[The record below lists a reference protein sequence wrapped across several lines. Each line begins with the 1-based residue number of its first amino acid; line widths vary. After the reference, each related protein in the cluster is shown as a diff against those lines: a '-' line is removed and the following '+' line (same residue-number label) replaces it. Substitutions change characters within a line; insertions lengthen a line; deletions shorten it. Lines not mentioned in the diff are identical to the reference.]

1 MKKKRLYLKKSTLC
15 AIIMGAALCFGACGS
30 SADETPAADTAE
42 TENAAADTTQEQEAD
57 TPEESTGEFAGE
69 SAEESPAESG
79 SKTDIIVSVADSPV
93 SVSIDTADTVEL
105 TTEDGTVYYTIS
117 CSYPVVSIK
126 GNDAAAEKINADI
139 STRVDNHYSGANS
152 DAESAKEDFEYMLA
166 DAGEGNTPGP
176 YTAEL
181 SFTVI
186 RADDNVISFTEDG
199 YVYMGGAH
207 GSPSSIG
214 VNYDART
221 GELISFTGLSDDPDT
236 FHADTLAYN
245 QKSAQN
251 EYYSEQMFSTDD
263 ITNGTL
269 ESVLYADDVWYLS
282 PSGLVFMSAPYLLA
296 PYASGT
302 LEFTIPYSDLAGM
315 GFNDAYA
322 YTGRQIVKLLEGNP
336 YSTDL
341 NGDGNEDSADYS
353 TEYLDDDSYNVL
365 THLTVNGTDYAQD
378 GTDDVKEQL
387 TDPTSSQPYVYDLD
401 VNDDY
406 VELAAVFEEWT
417 FADDASDPV
426 VNRYSRFFRYTQD
439 GSLIYLGQVD
449 GNVADLTFTFTAS
462 DFH

>member
-1 MKKKRLYLKKSTLC
+1 MKKNNLYLKKSTLC
-15 AIIMGAALCFGACGS
+15 AVIMGAALCFGACGS
-30 SADETPAADTAE
+30 STDETPAAETTETGSTATE
-42 TENAAADTTQEQEAD
+42 TAQEQEAESSEEN
-57 TPEESTGEFAGE
+57 TEESSDDE
-69 SAEESPAESG
+69 SHADSG
-79 SKTDIIVSVADSPV
+79 SETDITVSNIDSPV
-93 SVSIDTADTVEL
+93 SVTMETADTVEL
-105 TTEDGTVYYTIS
+105 TTEDGTVYYTVS
-117 CSYPVVSIK
+117 GSYPVVTIE

-152 DAESAKEDFEYMLA
+152 YAESAKEDFEYMLA
-166 DAGEGNTPGP
+166 DADEGYTPTP
-176 YTAEL
+176 YTADL
-181 SFTVI
+181 SFTVV

-199 YVYMGGAH
+199 YIYMGGAH

-214 VNYDART
+214 VNYDTKT
-221 GELISFTGLSDDPDT
+221 GELIAFTDLSDDPDT
-236 FHADTLAYN
+236 FRADTLAYN
-245 QKSAQN
+245 QALAQT

-269 ESVLYADDVWYLS
+269 EDTLYADNVWYLS
-282 PSGLVFMSAPYLLA
+282 PSGLVFMSAPYALA

-302 LEFTIPYSDLAGM
+302 LEFTIPYSDLDDM

-322 YTGRQIVKLLEGNP
+322 YTGRQIVKLLEGSS

-341 NGDGNEDSADYS
+341 NGDGSEDSVDYS
-353 TEYLDDDSYNVL
+353 TEYLDNDNYDVL
-365 THLTVNGTDYAQD
+365 THLIVNGTDYAQD
-378 GTDDVKEQL
+378 GNDDVKKQL
-387 TDPTSSQPYVYDLD
+387 TVPGSSQPYVYDLD

-417 FADDASDPV
+417 FVDDASDPV

>member
-1 MKKKRLYLKKSTLC
+1 MKRKKLYLKKSTLC
-15 AIIMGAALCFGACGS
+15 AVIMGAALCFSACGS
-30 SADETPAADTAE
+30 SADETPAADTLEAE
-42 TENAAADTTQEQEAD
+42 NVAGDTEQEPD
-57 TPEESTGEFAGE
+57 TPEESTVE
-69 SAEESPAESG
+69 SAKEEDPTSSG
-79 SKTDIIVSVADSPV
+79 SETDITVSDIDSPV
-93 SVSIDTADTVEL
+93 SITMETADTMEL
-105 TTEDGTVYYTIS
+105 TTEDGIVYYTVS
-117 CSYPVVSIK
+117 CSYPVVSIE

-139 STRVDNHYSGANS
+139 STRVDNHYSGVNS

-166 DAGEGNTPGP
+166 DADEGNAPDP
-176 YTAEL
+176 YTANL
-181 SFTVI
+181 SFTVV

-199 YVYMGGAH
+199 YIYMGGAH

-214 VNYDART
+214 VNYDTKT
-221 GELISFTGLSDDPDT
+221 GELIAFTDLSDDPDT

-245 QKSAQN
+245 QELAQS

-282 PSGLVFMSAPYLLA
+282 PSGLVFMSAPYALA

-302 LEFTIPYSDLAGM
+302 LEFTIPYSNLDDM

-322 YTGRQIVKLLEGNP
+322 YTGRQIVKLLEGSP

-365 THLTVNGTDYAQD
+365 THLIVNGTDYAQD

-406 VELAAVFEEWT
+406 VELAAVFEEWVFT
-417 FADDASDPV
+417 DDASDPV
-426 VNRYSRFFRYTQD
+426 VNRYSRFFRYTAD

-449 GNVADLTFTFTAS
+449 GNVADLTFRFTAS

>member
-1 MKKKRLYLKKSTLC
+1 MKRKKLYLKKSTLC
-15 AIIMGAALCFGACGS
+15 AVIMGAALCFSACGS
-30 SADETPAADTAE
+30 SADETPAADTSEAE
-42 TENAAADTTQEQEAD
+42 NGAGDTEQEPD
-57 TPEESTGEFAGE
+57 TSEESTVE
-69 SAEESPAESG
+69 SAKEEDPTSSG
-79 SKTDIIVSVADSPV
+79 SETDITVSDIDSPV
-93 SVSIDTADTVEL
+93 SITMETADTMEL
-105 TTEDGTVYYTIS
+105 TTEDGIVYYTVS
-117 CSYPVVSIK
+117 CSYPVVSIE

-139 STRVDNHYSGANS
+139 STRVDNHYSGVNS

-166 DAGEGNTPGP
+166 DADEGNAPDP
-176 YTAEL
+176 YTANL
-181 SFTVI
+181 SFTVV

-199 YVYMGGAH
+199 YIYMGGAH

-214 VNYDART
+214 VNYDTKT
-221 GELISFTGLSDDPDT
+221 GELIAFTDLSDDPDT

-245 QKSAQN
+245 QELAQS

-282 PSGLVFMSAPYLLA
+282 PSGLVFMSAPYALA

-302 LEFTIPYSDLAGM
+302 LEFTIPYSNLDDM

-322 YTGRQIVKLLEGNP
+322 YTGRQIVKLLEGSP

-365 THLTVNGTDYAQD
+365 THLIVNGTDYAQD

-406 VELAAVFEEWT
+406 VELAAVFEEWVFT
-417 FADDASDPV
+417 DDASDPV
-426 VNRYSRFFRYTQD
+426 VNRYSRFFRYTAD

-449 GNVADLTFTFTAS
+449 GNVADLTFRFTAS